1 MIEPSDPALR
11 IEAHATLGS
20 IDAAA
25 WNRLAGEQ
33 RVGAMP
39 LHLETHSYGEY
50 VFDRAWVDACRRS
63 GLSCFPKLPCAA
75 PFIPVG
81 GLRLLAESDAGM
93 ATRRTCRRSS
103 SCRWRRPGRSRSC

>member
-33 RVGAMP
+33 LFGALP
-39 LHLETHSYGEY
+39 LHLKTHSYGGY
-50 VFDRAWVDACRRS
+50 VFDRAWADACLRS
-63 GLSCFPKLPCAA
+63 GLSCFAKLPCAA
-75 PFIPVG
+75 TFVPVSG
-81 GLRLLAESDAGM
+81 VRLLAESDDSM
-93 ATRRTCRRSS
+93 ATRRTCRWRS
-103 SCRWRRPGRSRSC
+103 SCRWRRRGRSRSC